1 MLRENQTSPFRNAIP
16 ANTSSLGAYSAHGNR
31 VLGEPAHGECKTV
44 LITKTSWGFR
54 FPVPKYLRISTSVFK
69 QKPKCLQKNK
79 GKEPLRIEQ
88 QKNQEL
94 RASQKTTLQWAN
106 TTTRIEEVKGEAGAI

>member
-54 FPVPKYLRISTSVFK
+54 FPVPKYLRISTSAFQIRAISQEQEGIDAFVNR
-69 QKPKCLQKNK
+69 LHV
-79 GKEPLRIEQ
+79 LRRYKVAEI
-88 QKNQEL
+88 
-94 RASQKTTLQWAN
+94 
-106 TTTRIEEVKGEAGAI
+106 